1 MNKKVIIVFMLVGM
15 FIVSIFTGIYIY
27 RIFNQKESKFAKV
40 NEIYNN
46 ETFEKN
52 NNVYE
57 INNKIVN
64 ANSKEEKITPNTKL
78 VLRKYYE
85 ECGHSINEYVE
96 MPSEL
101 INMTKDELQEQYKD
115 WNINSFSEKEVIL
128 IKMVNDFCNEH
139 FILKELDGYVAIYK
153 IDKNGKETLKE
164 KTTISTK
171 YLTETDKEHLKNEVK
186 IFGIENLNK
195 YIEDFE

>member
-1 MNKKVIIVFMLVGM
+1 MNNKTIIVLMIVGM
-15 FIVSIFTGIYIY
+15 FIVSLFTGIYIY
-27 RIFNQKESKFAKV
+27 KIFNQKETKFAKV

-46 ETFEKN
+46 RTVEEDE
-52 NNVYE
+52 NVLE
-57 INNKIVN
+57 INNRIVN

-85 ECGHSINEYVE
+85 QCGHSINEYVE

-101 INMTKDELQEQYKD
+101 INMTREELQEQYKD
-115 WNINSFSEKEVIL
+115 WSINVFSEKEVIL
-128 IKMVNDFCNEH
+128 IKIVNDFCNEH
-139 FILKELDGYVAIYK
+139 FVLKELDGYIAIYK

-164 KTTISTK
+164 KTAISTK
-171 YLTETDKEHLKNEVK
+171 YLTETDKEHLKNEIK

-195 YIEDFE
+195 YIEDF

>member
-1 MNKKVIIVFMLVGM
+1 MNNKTIIILMIVVM
-15 FIVSIFTGIYIY
+15 FIVSLFTGIYIY
-27 RIFNQKESKFAKV
+27 KIFNQKGTKFAKV

-46 ETFEKN
+46 RTVEEN
-52 NNVYE
+52 ENVLE
-57 INNKIVN
+57 INNRIVN

-85 ECGHSINEYVE
+85 QCGHSINEYVE

-101 INMTKDELQEQYKD
+101 INMTREELQEQYKD
-115 WNINSFSEKEVIL
+115 WSINVFSEKEVIL
-128 IKMVNDFCNEH
+128 IKIVNDFCNEH
-139 FILKELDGYVAIYK
+139 FVLKELDGYIAIYK
-153 IDKNGKETLKE
+153 LDKNGKETLKE
-164 KTTISTK
+164 KTAISTK
-171 YLTETDKEHLKNEVK
+171 YLTETDKEHLKNEIK

>member
-1 MNKKVIIVFMLVGM
+1 MNNKTIIILMIALM
-15 FIVSIFTGIYIY
+15 FIVSVFTGIYIY
-27 RIFNQKESKFAKV
+27 KIFNQKETKFAKV

-46 ETFEKN
+46 RTIEEDE
-52 NNVYE
+52 NVLE
-57 INNKIVN
+57 INNRIVN

-85 ECGHSINEYVE
+85 QCGHSINEYVE

-101 INMTKDELQEQYKD
+101 INMTREELQEQYKD
-115 WNINSFSEKEVIL
+115 WNINVFSEKEVIL
-128 IKMVNDFCNEH
+128 IKIVNDFCNEH
-139 FILKELDGYVAIYK
+139 FVLKELDGYIAIYK

-164 KTTISTK
+164 KTAISTK
-171 YLTETDKEHLKNEVK
+171 YLTETDKEHLKNEIK